1 MIWSTNWRGLT
12 SFAKARECL
21 GQRDRVCCRKS
32 QTEEDHMCH
41 PIGCRIEDLLQG
53 GICQTTQVIHRKTI
67 GLVTRDSQAILHRMP
82 VKLLLAVL
90 KLNQEID
97 STHLKGQTVI
107 WEIGLRTDLKVPH
120 LIALANSVMQVEA
133 RKVAVQ
139 VMDQLAIVYTAHLV
153 VCDNQGIAVET
164 KHHHLS
170 LMRQNRAKIE

>member
-1 MIWSTNWRGLT
+1 
-12 SFAKARECL
+12 
-21 GQRDRVCCRKS
+21 
-32 QTEEDHMCH
+32 MCH

-107 WEIGLRTDLKVPH
+107 
-120 LIALANSVMQVEA
+120 
-133 RKVAVQ
+133 
-139 VMDQLAIVYTAHLV
+139 
-153 VCDNQGIAVET
+153 
-164 KHHHLS
+164 
-170 LMRQNRAKIE
+170 